1 MFLPWTPKPKQ
12 EVCLQ
17 LETMKMG
24 REAWLK
30 EGSPEIMKIV
40 TAEGISCP
48 APFSLKTVW
57 QAVAAV
63 FMFSQRHYMNS
74 CVKTIQ

>member
-1 MFLPWTPKPKQ
+1 MFLPWTPKLKE

-30 EGSPEIMKIV
+30 EESPEIMKIA
-40 TAEGISCP
+40 TAEGHILP
-48 APFSLKTVW
+48 HPLP
-57 QAVAAV
+57 
-63 FMFSQRHYMNS
+63 H
-74 CVKTIQ
+74 